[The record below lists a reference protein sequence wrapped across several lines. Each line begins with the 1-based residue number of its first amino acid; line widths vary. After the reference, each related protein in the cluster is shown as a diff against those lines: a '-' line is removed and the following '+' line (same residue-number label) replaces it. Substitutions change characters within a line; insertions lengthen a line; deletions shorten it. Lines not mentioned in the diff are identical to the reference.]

1 MRSRTREATRR
12 VSSRPSRC
20 GVRELGRVSEN
31 PEFAGD
37 SADVGWMRQALDEAD
52 RAPLHADVPV
62 GCVIV
67 SAEGRVLAR
76 DHNRR
81 EERADPTAHAELLA
95 LRSAAAQLGHWRL
108 EGATA
113 FVTLEPCPMCAG
125 ALVNARV
132 ARVVYGATDLKAG
145 AVSSLFEIGRDLRLN
160 HRFEVTAGVL
170 GEEGGA
176 RLKAFF
182 AKLRA
187 PAMSG

>member
-1 MRSRTREATRR
+1 MSESARVPEIADKSSPSSDEHWMLEAL
-12 VSSRPSRC
+12 S
-20 GVRELGRVSEN
+20 
-31 PEFAGD
+31 
-37 SADVGWMRQALDEAD
+37 EAD
-52 RAPLHADVPV
+52 RAPIHGDVPV

-67 SAEGRVLAR
+67 GADGIELAR

-95 LRSAAAQLGHWRL
+95 LRSAAAGAGHWRL
-108 EGATA
+108 EGCSV

-132 ARVVYGATDLKAG
+132 RRVIFGASDPKAG
-145 AVSSLFEIGRDLRLN
+145 ALQSLFEIGRDLRLN
-160 HRFEVTAGVL
+160 HRFEVVSGVL
-170 GEEGGA
+170 AADGAA

-187 PAMSG
+187 GSG